1 MEAEQEEKICL
12 FCLEPRKGRRQ
23 HKCIEFQGLFPCA
36 CIFQSHAECII
47 KWQIHCLDDIQCPIC
62 RVHIIAPPEEEEGFQ
77 GALIIYQPM
86 PANREILKKICM
98 FFGLYI
104 LAVLLLFTMLGIR
117 L

>member
-1 MEAEQEEKICL
+1 MTNEQEEKVCL

-23 HKCIEFQGLFPCA
+23 HTCIEFQGLFPCE

-62 RVHIIAPPEEEEGFQ
+62 RTHIILPPEEQEVFQ
-77 GALIIYQPM
+77 GAILVYH
-86 PANREILKKICM
+86 PAGNNGYMIKKI
-98 FFGLYI
+98 FVFIVLY
-104 LAVLLLFTMLGIR
+104 VLTVLVLFTILGIR